1 MLITLFLK
9 LNLSPTDSWPVSIED
24 VLAIQG
30 HELGWL
36 LDGLDLDQQVTHRE
50 QNYET
55 VA

>member
-30 HELGWL
+30 RELGWL
-36 LDGLDLDQQVTHRE
+36 LVGLDLDQQMTHRE
-50 QNYET
+50 LTYKT